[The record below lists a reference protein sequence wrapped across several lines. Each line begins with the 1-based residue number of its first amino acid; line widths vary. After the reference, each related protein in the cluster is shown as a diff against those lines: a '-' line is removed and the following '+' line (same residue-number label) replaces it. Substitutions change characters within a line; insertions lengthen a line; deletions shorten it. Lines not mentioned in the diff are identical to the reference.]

1 MSSGLKIIPA
11 RRTRV
16 FFSSLARR
24 TFLFF
29 RYKKRKYSDNTA
41 VVVDR
46 MSSKRKVSGADANRA
61 GEELSEADFG
71 SGPQANKVI
80 HMLHSSGIRTFDE
93 LLKRLDDSVE
103 GVTREQVY
111 YGNGKAWSADTT
123 YRAIVCLEIALN
135 DDNKACK
142 SVADRLRVDMQSI
155 RNRLKSER
163 TRFNSLRRNVV
174 KAADGAD
181 GCSTSSARS
190 FAQHANG
197 QKEDE
202 QGGGG
207 GGDDDDGDEIHE
219 KNKEELVAD
228 AKKTSVKKSPSQVKK
243 SELIIDVG
251 KNPSEQQGG
260 FVDVELRKA
269 FNALKV
275 EVDAIRRILD
285 IVLKV

>member
-1 MSSGLKIIPA
+1 
-11 RRTRV
+11 
-16 FFSSLARR
+16 
-24 TFLFF
+24 
-29 RYKKRKYSDNTA
+29 
-41 VVVDR
+41 

-155 RNRLKSER
+155 RDRLKSER

-207 GGDDDDGDEIHE
+207 GGGGDDDDDDGDEIHE

-228 AKKTSVKKSPSQVKK
+228 AKKTSAKKSPSQVKK
-243 SELIIDVG
+243 SGSSTTELIIDVG